1 MIIDLHT
8 HSSVSD
14 GTQSPAE
21 LLAEAQARGV
31 DVIALTDH
39 DTTAG
44 WTAAAEAAA
53 QLGIGFVPGMEISCR
68 YEGISVHLLSYLH
81 DPASPELAATVGAVR
96 TDREGRAR
104 TIVERLAEDYPI
116 CWADVEA
123 VCEPGATI
131 GRPHIADALVHAG
144 IVADRSAAF
153 AELLSS
159 RSKYYVTLPTV
170 SPIDAIR
177 MVREAGGVSVYAHP
191 RARMRGRVVPDAGLH
206 AMIAAGLDGI
216 EIDHR
221 DNPVGEREELR
232 RIAQAHDLI
241 ITGSSDYHGTGKP
254 NRLAENTTT
263 PEMLARIV
271 QAASG
276 VAPVGVSL

>member
-131 GRPHIADALVHAG
+131 GRPHIADALVRAG

>member
-8 HSSVSD
+8 HSTVSD

-21 LLAEAQARGV
+21 LMAEAAACGV
-31 DVIALTDH
+31 DVIGLTDH
-39 DTTAG
+39 DTTGG
-44 WTAAAEAAA
+44 WAEATEAV
-53 QLGIGFVPGMEISCR
+53 QRLGIGLVPGMEISCR

-81 DPASPELAATVGAVR
+81 DPGSTELAATVGAAR

-104 TIVERLAEDYPI
+104 EIVARLSEDYPLS
-116 CWADVEA
+116 WADIEA

-131 GRPHIADALVHAG
+131 GRPHIADALVRAG
-144 IVADRSAAF
+144 IVTDRTAAF
-153 AELLSS
+153 SELLST

-191 RARMRGRVVPDAGLH
+191 RARMRGRVVPDAGMRE
-206 AMIAAGLDGI
+206 MIAAGLDGI
-216 EIDHR
+216 EVDHR
-221 DNPVGEREELR
+221 DNPVAERAELR
-232 RIAQAHDLI
+232 RIAAAHALI
-241 ITGSSDYHGTGKP
+241 VTGSSDYHGAGKP
-254 NRLAENTTT
+254 NLLAENTTA

-271 QAASG
+271 RAASG
-276 VAPVGVSL
+276 ASPVGLSL

>member
-8 HSSVSD
+8 HSTVSD

-21 LLAEAQARGV
+21 LMAEAAACGV
-31 DVIALTDH
+31 DVIGLTDH
-39 DTTAG
+39 DTTGG
-44 WTAAAEAAA
+44 WAEATEAV
-53 QLGIGFVPGMEISCR
+53 QRLGIGLVPGMEISCR

-81 DPASPELAATVGAVR
+81 DPASTELAATVGAAR

-104 TIVERLAEDYPI
+104 EIVARLSEDFPLS
-116 CWADVEA
+116 WADIEA

-131 GRPHIADALVHAG
+131 GRPHIADALVRAG
-144 IVADRSAAF
+144 IVTDRTAAF
-153 AELLSS
+153 SELLST

-191 RARMRGRVVPDAGLH
+191 RARMRGRVVPDAGMRE
-206 AMIAAGLDGI
+206 MIAAGLDGI
-216 EIDHR
+216 EVDHR
-221 DNPVGEREELR
+221 DNPVAERAELR
-232 RIAQAHDLI
+232 RITAAHDLI
-241 ITGSSDYHGTGKP
+241 VTGSSDYHGAGKP
-254 NRLAENTTT
+254 NLLAENTTA

-271 QAASG
+271 RAASG
-276 VAPVGVSL
+276 ASPVGVSV